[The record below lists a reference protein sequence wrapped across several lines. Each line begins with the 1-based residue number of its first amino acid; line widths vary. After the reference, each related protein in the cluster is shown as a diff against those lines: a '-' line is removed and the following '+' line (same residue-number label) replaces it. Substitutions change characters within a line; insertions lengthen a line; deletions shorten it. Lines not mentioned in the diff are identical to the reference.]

1 MLRRAFRGVV
11 AALCCSLIVI
21 FPAAAADVQSAPA
34 QPGAGFVDEAGIPA
48 RPPIRDIE
56 PVYRGPSIDTLATI
70 RKRGTLRV
78 GVAVSEPMVMHNA
91 NGDLI
96 GFSIEVAHKLAEDM
110 GVNVEFVETS
120 WSRIIPD
127 LLDRQFDVIVAGL
140 WATPARALVVN
151 YSDATVAEGVYLIA
165 NKAVAAGMNTEQ
177 EFNRPDVKIAVYA
190 GSVQERLAKRRF
202 PQASL
207 VRVEGDENHLSPVL
221 EGKAH
226 AVLVPTF
233 APQLIVSG
241 APDKLFLPLGKP
253 LASTFAAVG
262 VRKGDADFLNYLNTW
277 LALQRDE
284 GWLDDRASYWSST
297 TDWMK

>member
-1 MLRRAFRGVV
+1 MLRRAFRAVV
-11 AALCCSLIVI
+11 AALCGSLILI
-21 FPAAAADVQSAPA
+21 LPAAAAETQTAPT
-34 QPGAGFVDEAGIPA
+34 QPGAGFVEEGGVPA
-48 RPPIRDIE
+48 PPPIPDIE

-78 GVAVSEPMVMHNA
+78 GVALSEPMVMHNA

-96 GFSIEVAHKLAEDM
+96 GFSIDMAHKLAEDM
-110 GVNVEFVETS
+110 GVDVELVETS
-120 WSRIIPD
+120 WSHIIPD
-127 LLDRQFDVIVAGL
+127 LLDRRFDVIVAGL

-151 YSDATVAEGVYLIA
+151 YSDATVTEGVYLIA
-165 NKAVAAGMNTEQ
+165 NKTMAAGMKTEQ

-190 GSVQERLAKRRF
+190 GSVQERLAKRHF
-202 PQASL
+202 PQATL
-207 VRVEGDENHLSPVL
+207 ARVEGDENHLSPVL

-226 AVLVPTF
+226 AVLVPTL

-241 APDKLFLPLGKP
+241 APDKLFLPFGNP
-253 LASTFAAVG
+253 LSSTFAAMG

-277 LALQRDE
+277 LAFQRDE
-284 GWLDDRASYWSST
+284 GWLGDRASYWSST